1 MKKTFNL
8 NKYLLLLRIISDR
21 KKKRYFAIALVI
33 ILQAI
38 AGIFENLSVIS
49 LIPLLSLFIK
59 STVDKTEGVN
69 DFFINSLN
77 FIGLEPSV
85 LSLLLITTS
94 LIILKVSFS
103 FLSSVFITFMVEKVK
118 LKKRIGIIKK
128 ISESRWEFCDRLS
141 SSKVSSSINLEIP
154 RIGEA
159 FRHLL
164 ITLGNISFIIFYFV
178 TASILSLKITFL
190 ILVLG
195 TIKLS
200 ITKFFSSI
208 ISKLGKKL
216 TLINNNLNL
225 KVVEN
230 IQNLKIL
237 KSMEKE
243 NDLQKGLLKEVFN
256 IRDNFFWITLV
267 NSFHKSLDEFI
278 TFLIFA
284 SLVLYLS
291 DSLYSEIFVT
301 GVIFVIF
308 SRLIGRISKIQSD
321 ILIMNKNINAFE
333 NYNNIISDFKDTK
346 ILNGKMKFMFSKSIK
361 LENVKIGFGKKIIL
375 KSINI
380 NFFPGQSYVIFGR
393 SGIGKSTLGE
403 LIMGLR
409 IQKDG
414 KILFDGLNQSTYN
427 LILWRKEI
435 GFSPQTP
442 YFFYGTIKENLTF
455 FDPNVNFK
463 RIENALEISDS
474 LSFVNE
480 LPKKLNTIL
489 QEGGKNL
496 SSGQLQR
503 LSIARAI
510 IFGKK
515 MLILDEATSNLNT
528 ESEKK
533 VLKNILKQKNIT
545 KIFIS
550 HNNLFKKYIKNQIK
564 LA

>member
-8 NKYLLLLRIISDR
+8 DKYLLLLRIISDK
-21 KKKRYFAIALVI
+21 KKKRYFAISLVV

-69 DFFINSLN
+69 DFFLNSLN
-77 FIGLEPSV
+77 FIGLEPSL
-85 LSLLLITTS
+85 LSLLLITTL
-94 LIILKVSFS
+94 LIILKVTFS

-208 ISKLGKKL
+208 IGKLGKKL

-243 NDLQKGLLKEVFN
+243 N
-256 IRDNFFWITLV
+256 
-267 NSFHKSLDEFI
+267 
-278 TFLIFA
+278 
-284 SLVLYLS
+284 
-291 DSLYSEIFVT
+291 
-301 GVIFVIF
+301 
-308 SRLIGRISKIQSD
+308 
-321 ILIMNKNINAFE
+321 
-333 NYNNIISDFKDTK
+333 
-346 ILNGKMKFMFSKSIK
+346 SI
-361 LENVKIGFGKKIIL
+361 
-375 KSINI
+375 
-380 NFFPGQSYVIFGR
+380 
-393 SGIGKSTLGE
+393 
-403 LIMGLR
+403 
-409 IQKDG
+409 
-414 KILFDGLNQSTYN
+414 
-427 LILWRKEI
+427 
-435 GFSPQTP
+435 
-442 YFFYGTIKENLTF
+442 
-455 FDPNVNFK
+455 
-463 RIENALEISDS
+463 
-474 LSFVNE
+474 
-480 LPKKLNTIL
+480 
-489 QEGGKNL
+489 
-496 SSGQLQR
+496 
-503 LSIARAI
+503 
-510 IFGKK
+510 
-515 MLILDEATSNLNT
+515 
-528 ESEKK
+528 
-533 VLKNILKQKNIT
+533 
-545 KIFIS
+545 
-550 HNNLFKKYIKNQIK
+550 
-564 LA
+564 